1 MYQMRSFP
9 SLDSYMSKRRDK
21 VNQTVHAKIENR
33 IEALMKERYTHFV
46 CIYAFMHFYFVG
58 LFWRP
63 IDLELSFL
71 PQVV

>member
-46 CIYAFMHFYFVG
+46 CIFILWGCFG
-58 LFWRP
+58 
-63 IDLELSFL
+63 DL
-71 PQVV
+71 